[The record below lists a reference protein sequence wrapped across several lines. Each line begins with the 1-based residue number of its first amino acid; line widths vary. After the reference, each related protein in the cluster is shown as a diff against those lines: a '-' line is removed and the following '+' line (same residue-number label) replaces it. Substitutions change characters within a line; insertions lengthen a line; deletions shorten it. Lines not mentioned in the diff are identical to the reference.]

1 MSDPIHLH
9 TGKLYKNSNLLLL
22 IIPAILFFVVIG
34 IHIFLL
40 KDTKKLDIAKDSLNN
55 TNVLGEEVKLDK
67 SD

>member
-1 MSDPIHLH
+1 MSYPIHLH

-22 IIPAILFFVVIG
+22 IIPAVLYFTVIG
-34 IHIFLL
+34 IYIFFL
-40 KDTKKLDIAKDSLNN
+40 KDTKSSDMAKDNLID